1 MVKYFFSEENMSDN
15 NLTNKVMNIKSHRLS
30 KKEIDDNFSDL
41 HAPLSAIEALIEA
54 DRCYFCYDAPCT
66 KACPSDIDVPGF
78 IQSIR
83 SDNLTGAA
91 EKILSE
97 NIFGGMCA
105 RDCPTEELC
114 QLACVRNDHEQKPV
128 EIGLLQRYA
137 TDSVLNNGVQLF
149 SRQENTGKSI
159 AVVGA
164 GPAGISCAHRLAVLG
179 HKITVYDAK
188 DKLGGLNE
196 YGIAAYKTPNDF
208 AQQELDYILDIGGIT
223 IETGMQLGKQ
233 INLEGL
239 QEKYDAVFLGCG
251 LGSVNKLNLDNE
263 DISGVIDA
271 VEYIANLRQTN
282 NKDELMVGKNIVVI
296 GGGMTAIDIAVQ
308 SKLLGAEQVT
318 IAYRRSKK
326 IMAASEYEQALAK
339 KHDVQIQYNMSPK
352 RLIADDSHVTAMEF
366 DVMKSQKDG
375 SLKASGENI
384 TLKADVVF
392 KAIGQ
397 KLVTEGLTDNNS
409 LEIEKGRIVV
419 DEQRKTSLSKVW
431 AGGDCVLD
439 GDNLTVSAVQD
450 GKLAAISINETLTQ
464 GA

>member
-1 MVKYFFSEENMSDN
+1 MSNNKLKSEG
-15 NLTNKVMNIKSHRLS
+15 VNIKSHRLS
-30 KKEIDDNFSDL
+30 KKEIEDNFSDL
-41 HAPLSAIEALIEA
+41 HAPLTQIEALIEA

-114 QLACVRNDHEQKPV
+114 QQACVRNDHEDKPV

-137 TDSVLNNGVQLF
+137 TDSVLDNGVKLF
-149 SRQENTGKSI
+149 SRKKDTGKSI

-164 GPAGISCAHRLAVLG
+164 GPAGISCAHRLSVLG
-179 HKITVYDAK
+179 HNITVYDAK

-196 YGIAAYKTPNDF
+196 YGIAAYKSTHDF
-208 AQQELDYILDIGGIT
+208 AQQELDYILDIGGIN
-223 IETGMQLGKQ
+223 IETGMELGKQ
-233 INLEGL
+233 ITLENLQKEF
-239 QEKYDAVFLGCG
+239 DAVFLGCG
-251 LGSVNKLNLDNE
+251 LGTVNQLNLDNE
-263 DISGVIDA
+263 NISGVIDA
-271 VEYIANLRQTN
+271 VEYIANLRQTS
-282 NKDELMVGKNIVVI
+282 NKDELMVGKNIVVV

-318 IAYRRSKK
+318 IAYRRGKNA
-326 IMAASEYEQALAK
+326 MAASEYEQALAN
-339 KHDVQIQYNMSPK
+339 KHDVQIQYHLSPK
-352 RLIADDSHVTAMEF
+352 QLISDESNVSAMEF
-366 DVMKSQKDG
+366 DVMKSHNDG
-375 SLKASGENI
+375 SIKATGESL

-397 KLVTEGLTDNNS
+397 KLVTEGLADNS
-409 LEIEKGRIVV
+409 LELEKGRIVV
-419 DEQRKTSLSKVW
+419 DENRKTSLTKVW
-431 AGGDCVLD
+431 AGGDCILD

>member
-1 MVKYFFSEENMSDN
+1 MVKYFSEENMSN
-15 NLTNKVMNIKSHRLS
+15 NKIKSEGVNIKSHRLS
-30 KKEIDDNFSDL
+30 KKEIEDNFSDL
-41 HAPLSAIEALIEA
+41 HAPLTPIEALIEA

-114 QLACVRNDHEQKPV
+114 QQACVRNDHEDKPV

-137 TDSVLNNGVQLF
+137 TDSVLENGVKLF
-149 SRQENTGKSI
+149 SRKKDTGKSI

-164 GPAGISCAHRLAVLG
+164 GPAGISCAHRLSVLG
-179 HKITVYDAK
+179 HNITVYDSK

-196 YGIAAYKTPNDF
+196 YGIAAYKSTNDF
-208 AQQELDYILDIGGIT
+208 AQQELDYILDIGGIN
-223 IETGMQLGKQ
+223 IQTGMELGKQ
-233 INLEGL
+233 ITLEGL
-239 QEKYDAVFLGCG
+239 QKQFDAVFLGCG
-251 LGSVNKLNLDNE
+251 LGTVNQLNLENE
-263 DISGVIDA
+263 NISGVIDA
-271 VEYIANLRQTN
+271 VEYIANLRQTS

-318 IAYRRSKK
+318 IAYRRDKNA
-326 IMAASEYEQALAK
+326 MAASEFEQTLAK
-339 KHDVQIQYNMSPK
+339 KHDVQIQYNLSPK
-352 RLIADDSHVTAMEF
+352 QLISDESNVSAIVF
-366 DVMKSQKDG
+366 DVMSSQNDG
-375 SLKASGENI
+375 SINATGESL

-397 KLVTEGLTDNNS
+397 KLVTEGLTDNS
-409 LEIEKGRIVV
+409 LELEKGRIVV
-419 DEQRKTSLSKVW
+419 DENRKTSLTKVW
-431 AGGDCVLD
+431 AGGDCILD

>member
-1 MVKYFFSEENMSDN
+1 MSDN
-15 NLTNKVMNIKSHRLS
+15 KIKNEGVDIKSHRLS
-30 KKEIDDNFSDL
+30 KKEIEDNFSDL
-41 HAPLSAIEALIEA
+41 HAPLSPIEALIEA

-66 KACPSDIDVPGF
+66 TACPSDIDVPGF

-114 QLACVRNDHEQKPV
+114 QQACVRNDHEDKPV

-137 TDSVLNNGVQLF
+137 TDSVLNNGVKLF
-149 SRQENTGKSI
+149 SRKKDTGKSI
-159 AVVGA
+159 AVIGA
-164 GPAGISCAHRLAVLG
+164 GPAGISCAHRLSVLG
-179 HKITVYDAK
+179 HNITVYDAK

-196 YGIAAYKTPNDF
+196 YGIAAYKSTDDF
-208 AQQELDYILDIGGIT
+208 AQQELDYILDIGGIK
-223 IETGMQLGKQ
+223 IETGMELGKQ
-233 INLEGL
+233 INLEDL
-239 QEKYDAVFLGCG
+239 QKQFDAVFLGCG
-251 LGSVNKLNLDNE
+251 LGTVNQLNLNNE
-263 DISGVIDA
+263 NISGVIDA
-271 VEYIANLRQTN
+271 VEYIAKLRQAK
-282 NKDELMVGKNIVVI
+282 NKDELMVGKNIVVV

-318 IAYRRSKK
+318 IAYRRGKNA
-326 IMAASEYEQALAK
+326 MAASEYEQALAK
-339 KHDVQIQYNMSPK
+339 KHDVQIQYNLSPK
-352 RLIADDSHVTAMEF
+352 QLISSNSNVSAIEF
-366 DVMKSQKDG
+366 DVMKSKSDG
-375 SLKASGENI
+375 SMMASGES
-384 TLKADVVF
+384 TTFKADVVF

-397 KLVTEGLTDNNS
+397 KLVTEGLSSNNS
-409 LEIEKGRIVV
+409 LELQKGRIVV
-419 DEQRKTSLSKVW
+419 DDNRKTSLNKVW
-431 AGGDCVLD
+431 AGGDCILD

>member
-1 MVKYFFSEENMSDN
+1 MSDN
-15 NLTNKVMNIKSHRLS
+15 NVTNKAMNIKSHRLS
-30 KKEIDDNFSDL
+30 KKEIDDNFSDI

-114 QLACVRNDHEQKPV
+114 QQACVRNDHEQKPV

-149 SRQENTGKSI
+149 SKKEDTGKSI

-208 AQQELDYILDIGGIT
+208 AQQELEYILDIGGIT

-233 INLEGL
+233 INLESL
-239 QEKYDAVFLGCG
+239 QENYDAVFLGCG

-263 DISGVIDA
+263 NISGVIDA

-282 NKDELMVGKNIVVI
+282 NKDELMVGKNILVI

-339 KHDVQIQYNMSPK
+339 KHDVLIKYNVSPK
-352 RLIADDSHVTAMEF
+352 RLLSDDNHVTAMEF
-366 DVMKSQKDG
+366 DVMQSQNDG
-375 SLKASGENI
+375 NLMASGENI

-397 KLVTEGLTDNNS
+397 KLVTEGLTENNS
-409 LEIEKGRIVV
+409 LQLEKGRIVV
-419 DEQRKTSLSKVW
+419 DKYRKTSLTKVW

-464 GA
+464 GV

>member
-1 MVKYFFSEENMSDN
+1 MSNNKIKSEG
-15 NLTNKVMNIKSHRLS
+15 VNIKSHRLS
-30 KKEIDDNFSDL
+30 KKEIEDNFSDL
-41 HAPLSAIEALIEA
+41 HAPLTPIEALIEA

-114 QLACVRNDHEQKPV
+114 QQACVRNDHEDKPV

-137 TDSVLNNGVQLF
+137 TDSVLENGVKLF
-149 SRQENTGKSI
+149 SRKKDTGKPL

-164 GPAGISCAHRLAVLG
+164 GPAGISCAHRLSVLG
-179 HKITVYDAK
+179 HNITVYDSK

-196 YGIAAYKTPNDF
+196 YGIAAYKSTNDF
-208 AQQELDYILDIGGIT
+208 AQQELDYILDIGGIN
-223 IETGMQLGKQ
+223 IQTGMELGKQ
-233 INLEGL
+233 ITLEGL
-239 QEKYDAVFLGCG
+239 QKQFDAVFLGCG
-251 LGSVNKLNLDNE
+251 LGTVNQLNLENE
-263 DISGVIDA
+263 NISGVIDA
-271 VEYIANLRQTN
+271 VEYIANLRQTS
-282 NKDELMVGKNIVVI
+282 NKAELMVGKNIVVI

-308 SKLLGAEQVT
+308 SKLLGAVQVT
-318 IAYRRSKK
+318 IAYRRDKNA
-326 IMAASEYEQALAK
+326 MAASEYEQTLAK
-339 KHDVQIQYNMSPK
+339 KHDVQIQYNLSPK
-352 RLIADDSHVTAMEF
+352 QLISDESNVSAIVF
-366 DVMKSQKDG
+366 DVMSSQNDG
-375 SLKASGENI
+375 SINATGESL

-397 KLVTEGLTDNNS
+397 KLVTEGLTDNS
-409 LEIEKGRIVV
+409 LELEKGRIVV
-419 DEQRKTSLSKVW
+419 DENRKTSLTKVW
-431 AGGDCVLD
+431 AGGDCILD

>member
-1 MVKYFFSEENMSDN
+1 MSDN

-352 RLIADDSHVTAMEF
+352 RLISDDSHVTAIEF
-366 DVMKSQKDG
+366 DVMKSQNDG

-397 KLVTEGLTDNNS
+397 KLVTEGLTENNS

-419 DEQRKTSLSKVW
+419 DEHRKTSLTKVW

>member
-1 MVKYFFSEENMSDN
+1 MSDN
-15 NLTNKVMNIKSHRLS
+15 KIKNKGVNIKSHRLS
-30 KKEIDDNFSDL
+30 KKEIEDNFSDL
-41 HAPLSAIEALIEA
+41 HAPLTPIEALIEA

-66 KACPSDIDVPGF
+66 TACPSDIDVPGF

-114 QLACVRNDHEQKPV
+114 QQACVRNDHEDKPV

-137 TDSVLNNGVQLF
+137 TDSVLNNGVKLF
-149 SRQENTGKSI
+149 SRKKDTGKSI

-164 GPAGISCAHRLAVLG
+164 GPAGISCAHRLSVLG
-179 HKITVYDAK
+179 HNITVYDAK

-196 YGIAAYKTPNDF
+196 YGIAAYKSTDDF
-208 AQQELDYILDIGGIT
+208 AQQELDYILDIGGIN
-223 IETGMQLGKQ
+223 IETGVELGKQ
-233 INLEGL
+233 INLEDL
-239 QEKYDAVFLGCG
+239 QKQFDAVFLGCG
-251 LGSVNKLNLDNE
+251 LGTVNQLNLDNE
-263 DISGVIDA
+263 NISGVIDA
-271 VEYIANLRQTN
+271 VEYIAKLRQAR
-282 NKDELMVGKNIVVI
+282 NKDELMVGKNIVVV

-318 IAYRRSKK
+318 IAYRRGKNA
-326 IMAASEYEQALAK
+326 MAASEYEQALAK
-339 KHDVQIQYNMSPK
+339 KHDVQIQYNLSPK
-352 RLIADDSHVTAMEF
+352 QLISSDSNVSAIEF
-366 DVMKSQKDG
+366 DVMESNSDG
-375 SLKASGENI
+375 SIKASGE
-384 TLKADVVF
+384 TTTFKADVVF

-397 KLVTEGLTDNNS
+397 KLVTEGLSGNNS
-409 LEIEKGRIVV
+409 LELQKGRIVV
-419 DEQRKTSLSKVW
+419 DENRKTSLTKVW
-431 AGGDCVLD
+431 AGGDCILD

>member
-114 QLACVRNDHEQKPV
+114 QQACVRNDHEQKPV

-366 DVMKSQKDG
+366 DVMKSQNDG

>member
-1 MVKYFFSEENMSDN
+1 MVKYFLEENMSN
-15 NLTNKVMNIKSHRLS
+15 NKIKSEGVNIKSHRLS
-30 KKEIDDNFSDL
+30 KKEIEANFSDL
-41 HAPLSAIEALIEA
+41 HAPLTHIEALIEA

-114 QLACVRNDHEQKPV
+114 QQACVRNDHEDKPV
-128 EIGLLQRYA
+128 EIGLLQRFA
-137 TDSVLNNGVQLF
+137 TDSVLDNGVKLF
-149 SRQENTGKSI
+149 SRKKDTGKSI

-164 GPAGISCAHRLAVLG
+164 GPAGISCAHRLSVLG
-179 HKITVYDAK
+179 HNITVYDAK

-196 YGIAAYKTPNDF
+196 YGIAAYKSTNDF
-208 AQQELDYILDIGGIT
+208 AQQELDYILDIGGIN
-223 IETGMQLGKQ
+223 IETGMELGKQ
-233 INLEGL
+233 INLEDL
-239 QEKYDAVFLGCG
+239 QEKFDAVFLGCG
-251 LGSVNKLNLDNE
+251 LGTVNQLNLDNE
-263 DISGVIDA
+263 NISGVIDA
-271 VEYIANLRQTN
+271 VEYIANLRQAS
-282 NKDELMVGKNIVVI
+282 NKDELMVGKNIVVV

-318 IAYRRSKK
+318 IAYRRGKNE
-326 IMAASEYEQALAK
+326 MAASEYEQALAK
-339 KHDVQIQYNMSPK
+339 KHDVQIQYNLSPK
-352 RLIADDSHVTAMEF
+352 KLISDESNVSAIEF
-366 DVMKSQKDG
+366 DVMSSQVDG
-375 SLKASGENI
+375 SIKATGESI
-384 TLKADVVF
+384 SLKADVVF

-397 KLVTEGLTDNNS
+397 KLVTEGLTDNS
-409 LEIEKGRIVV
+409 LELEKGRIVV
-419 DEQRKTSLSKVW
+419 DENRKTSLNKVW
-431 AGGDCVLD
+431 AGGDCILD

>member
-1 MVKYFFSEENMSDN
+1 MSDN
-15 NLTNKVMNIKSHRLS
+15 NVTNKVMNIKSHRLS

-114 QLACVRNDHEQKPV
+114 QQACVRNDHEQKPV

-233 INLEGL
+233 INLEDL

-282 NKDELMVGKNIVVI
+282 NKDELMVGKNIIVI

-339 KHDVQIQYNMSPK
+339 KHDVQIQYNLSPK
-352 RLIADDSHVTAMEF
+352 LLITDDSHVTAMEF
-366 DVMKSQKDG
+366 DVMKSKNDG

-397 KLVTEGLTDNNS
+397 KLVTEGLTENNN

-419 DEQRKTSLSKVW
+419 DEHRKTSLTKVW

>member
-1 MVKYFFSEENMSDN
+1 MSNNKIKSEG
-15 NLTNKVMNIKSHRLS
+15 VNIKSHRLS
-30 KKEIDDNFSDL
+30 KKEIEDNFSDL
-41 HAPLSAIEALIEA
+41 HAPLTPIEALIEA

-114 QLACVRNDHEQKPV
+114 QQACVRNDHEDKPV

-137 TDSVLNNGVQLF
+137 TDSVLENGVKLF
-149 SRQENTGKSI
+149 SRKKDTGKSI

-164 GPAGISCAHRLAVLG
+164 GPAGISCAHRLSVLG
-179 HKITVYDAK
+179 HNITVYDSK

-196 YGIAAYKTPNDF
+196 YGIAAYKSTNDF
-208 AQQELDYILDIGGIT
+208 AQQELDYILDIGGIN
-223 IETGMQLGKQ
+223 IQTGMELGKQ
-233 INLEGL
+233 ITLEGL
-239 QEKYDAVFLGCG
+239 QKQFDAVFLGCG
-251 LGSVNKLNLDNE
+251 LGTVNQLNLENE
-263 DISGVIDA
+263 NISGVIDA
-271 VEYIANLRQTN
+271 VEYIANLRQTS

-318 IAYRRSKK
+318 IAYRRDKNA
-326 IMAASEYEQALAK
+326 MAASEYEQTLAK
-339 KHDVQIQYNMSPK
+339 KHDVQIQYNLSPK
-352 RLIADDSHVTAMEF
+352 QLISDESNVSAIVF
-366 DVMKSQKDG
+366 DVMSSQNDG
-375 SLKASGENI
+375 SINATGEI
-384 TLKADVVF
+384 LTLKADVVF

-397 KLVTEGLTDNNS
+397 KLVTEGLTDNS
-409 LEIEKGRIVV
+409 LELEKGRIVV
-419 DEQRKTSLSKVW
+419 DENRKTSLTKVW
-431 AGGDCVLD
+431 AGGDCILD

>member
-1 MVKYFFSEENMSDN
+1 MSDN

-233 INLEGL
+233 INLESL

-352 RLIADDSHVTAMEF
+352 RLIVDDSHVTAMEF
-366 DVMKSQKDG
+366 DVMKPQKNG
-375 SLKASGENI
+375 SLKVSGENI

-397 KLVTEGLTDNNS
+397 KLVTEGLPENNS

-419 DEQRKTSLSKVW
+419 DEHRKTSLSKVW

-450 GKLAAISINETLTQ
+450 GKLAGISINETLTQ

>member
-1 MVKYFFSEENMSDN
+1 MSDN

-233 INLEGL
+233 INLESL

-366 DVMKSQKDG
+366 DVMKPQKNG
-375 SLKASGENI
+375 SLKVSGENI

-397 KLVTEGLTDNNS
+397 KLVTEGLTENNS

-419 DEQRKTSLSKVW
+419 DEHRKTSLSKVW

>member
-1 MVKYFFSEENMSDN
+1 MSDN
-15 NLTNKVMNIKSHRLS
+15 KVINKAINIKSHRLS

-91 EKILSE
+91 EKILTE

-114 QLACVRNDHEQKPV
+114 QLACVRNDHEEKPV

-251 LGSVNKLNLDNE
+251 LGTVNKLNLDNE
-263 DISGVIDA
+263 DVSGVVDA
-271 VEYIANLRQTN
+271 VEYIANLRQTS

-318 IAYRRSKK
+318 IAYRRSKN

-352 RLIADDSHVTAMEF
+352 RLITDDSHVTAIEF
-366 DVMKSQKDG
+366 DVMKSQNDG
-375 SLKASGENI
+375 SLKASGENS

-397 KLVTEGLTDNNS
+397 KLVTEGLTENNS

-419 DEQRKTSLSKVW
+419 DEHRKTSLTKVW

-450 GKLAAISINETLTQ
+450 GKLAAISINATLTQ

>member
-83 SDNLTGAA
+83 SNNLTGAA

-233 INLEGL
+233 INLEDL

-282 NKDELMVGKNIVVI
+282 NKDELMVGKNIIVI

-366 DVMKSQKDG
+366 DVMKSQNDG

-419 DEQRKTSLSKVW
+419 DEHRKTSLSKVW

>member
-1 MVKYFFSEENMSDN
+1 MSDN

-352 RLIADDSHVTAMEF
+352 RLIADNSHVTAMEF

>member
-1 MVKYFFSEENMSDN
+1 MSDN

-366 DVMKSQKDG
+366 DVMKSQNDG

-450 GKLAAISINETLTQ
+450 GKLAAISINETLIQ

>member
-1 MVKYFFSEENMSDN
+1 MSDN

-114 QLACVRNDHEQKPV
+114 QLACVRNDHEEKPV

-233 INLEGL
+233 INLESL

-366 DVMKSQKDG
+366 DVMKPQKNG

-397 KLVTEGLTDNNS
+397 KLVTEGLPENNS

-419 DEQRKTSLSKVW
+419 DEHRKTSLSKVW

>member
-1 MVKYFFSEENMSDN
+1 MSDN
-15 NLTNKVMNIKSHRLS
+15 NVTNKVMNIKSHRLS

-114 QLACVRNDHEQKPV
+114 QQACVRNDHEQKPV

-223 IETGMQLGKQ
+223 IKTGMQLGKQ
-233 INLEGL
+233 INLEDL

-282 NKDELMVGKNIVVI
+282 NKDELMVGKNIIVI

-339 KHDVQIQYNMSPK
+339 KHDVLIKYNLSPK
-352 RLIADDSHVTAMEF
+352 HLLSNNDYVTGMEF
-366 DVMKSQKDG
+366 DVMQLQDDD
-375 SLKASGENI
+375 SLTASGENI

-397 KLVTEGLTDNNS
+397 KLVTEGLTENNN

-419 DEQRKTSLSKVW
+419 DEHRKTSLTKVW

>member
-1 MVKYFFSEENMSDN
+1 MSDN

-366 DVMKSQKDG
+366 DVMKSQNDG

-439 GDNLTVSAVQD
+439 GDNLTV
-450 GKLAAISINETLTQ
+450 
-464 GA
+464 

>member
-1 MVKYFFSEENMSDN
+1 MVKYFSEENMSN
-15 NLTNKVMNIKSHRLS
+15 NKIKSEGVNIKSHRLS
-30 KKEIDDNFSDL
+30 KKEIEDNFSDL
-41 HAPLSAIEALIEA
+41 HAPLTPIEALIEA

-114 QLACVRNDHEQKPV
+114 QQACVRNDHEDKPV

-137 TDSVLNNGVQLF
+137 TDSVLENGVKLF
-149 SRQENTGKSI
+149 SRKKDTGKSI

-164 GPAGISCAHRLAVLG
+164 GPAGISCAHRLSVLG
-179 HKITVYDAK
+179 HNITVYDSK

-196 YGIAAYKTPNDF
+196 YGIAAYKSTNDF
-208 AQQELDYILDIGGIT
+208 AQQELDYILDIGGIN
-223 IETGMQLGKQ
+223 IQTGMELGKQ
-233 INLEGL
+233 ITLEGL
-239 QEKYDAVFLGCG
+239 QKQFDAVFLGCG
-251 LGSVNKLNLDNE
+251 LGTVNQLNLENE
-263 DISGVIDA
+263 NISGVIDA
-271 VEYIANLRQTN
+271 VEYIADLRQTS

-318 IAYRRSKK
+318 IAYRRDKNA
-326 IMAASEYEQALAK
+326 MAASEYEQTLAK
-339 KHDVQIQYNMSPK
+339 KHDVQIQYNLSPK
-352 RLIADDSHVTAMEF
+352 QLISDESNVSAIVF
-366 DVMKSQKDG
+366 DVMSSQNDG
-375 SLKASGENI
+375 SINATGESL

-397 KLVTEGLTDNNS
+397 KLVTDGLTDNS
-409 LEIEKGRIVV
+409 LELEKGRIVV
-419 DEQRKTSLSKVW
+419 DENRKTSLTKVW
-431 AGGDCVLD
+431 AGGDCILD

>member
-1 MVKYFFSEENMSDN
+1 MVKYFSEESMSDN
-15 NLTNKVMNIKSHRLS
+15 KIKNKGVNIKSHRLS
-30 KKEIDDNFSDL
+30 KKEIEDNFSDL
-41 HAPLSAIEALIEA
+41 HAPLTPIEALIEA

-66 KACPSDIDVPGF
+66 TACPSDIDVPGF

-114 QLACVRNDHEQKPV
+114 QQACVRNDHEDKPV

-137 TDSVLNNGVQLF
+137 TDSVLNNGVKLF
-149 SRQENTGKSI
+149 SRKKDTGKSI

-164 GPAGISCAHRLAVLG
+164 GPAGISCAHRLSVLG
-179 HKITVYDAK
+179 HNITVYDAK

-196 YGIAAYKTPNDF
+196 YGIAAYKSTDDF
-208 AQQELDYILDIGGIT
+208 AQQELDYILDIGGIN
-223 IETGMQLGKQ
+223 IETGVELGKQ
-233 INLEGL
+233 INLEDL
-239 QEKYDAVFLGCG
+239 QKQFDAVFLGCG
-251 LGSVNKLNLDNE
+251 LGTVNQLNLDNE
-263 DISGVIDA
+263 NISGVIDA
-271 VEYIANLRQTN
+271 VEYIAKLRQAR
-282 NKDELMVGKNIVVI
+282 NKDELMVGKNIVVV

-318 IAYRRSKK
+318 IAYRRGKNA
-326 IMAASEYEQALAK
+326 MAASEYEQALAK
-339 KHDVQIQYNMSPK
+339 KHDVQIQYNLSPK
-352 RLIADDSHVTAMEF
+352 QLISSDSNVSAIEF
-366 DVMKSQKDG
+366 DVMESNSDG
-375 SLKASGENI
+375 SIKASGES
-384 TLKADVVF
+384 TTFKADVVF

-397 KLVTEGLTDNNS
+397 KLVTESLSDNNS
-409 LEIEKGRIVV
+409 LELQKGRIVV
-419 DEQRKTSLSKVW
+419 DENRKTSLTKVW
-431 AGGDCVLD
+431 AGGDCILD

>member
-1 MVKYFFSEENMSDN
+1 MSDN

-208 AQQELDYILDIGGIT
+208 AQQELGYILDIGGIT

-233 INLEGL
+233 INLESL

-366 DVMKSQKDG
+366 DVMKPQKNG
-375 SLKASGENI
+375 SLKTSGENI

-397 KLVTEGLTDNNS
+397 KLVTEGLTENNS

-419 DEQRKTSLSKVW
+419 DEHRKTSLSKVW

>member
-1 MVKYFFSEENMSDN
+1 MS
-15 NLTNKVMNIKSHRLS
+15 TNKIKSEGVNIQSHRLS
-30 KKEIDDNFSDL
+30 KKEIEDNFSDL
-41 HAPLSAIEALIEA
+41 HAPLTQIEALIEA

-114 QLACVRNDHEQKPV
+114 QQACVRNDHEDKPV

-137 TDSVLNNGVQLF
+137 TDSVLDNGVKLF
-149 SRQENTGKSI
+149 SRKKDTGKSI

-164 GPAGISCAHRLAVLG
+164 GPAGISCAHRLSVLG
-179 HKITVYDAK
+179 HNITVYDAK

-196 YGIAAYKTPNDF
+196 YGIAAYKSTHDF
-208 AQQELDYILDIGGIT
+208 AQQELDYILDIGGIN
-223 IETGMQLGKQ
+223 IETGMELGKQ
-233 INLEGL
+233 ITLEDL
-239 QEKYDAVFLGCG
+239 QKEFDAVFLGCG
-251 LGSVNKLNLDNE
+251 LGTVNQLNLDNE
-263 DISGVIDA
+263 NISGVIDA
-271 VEYIANLRQTN
+271 VEYIANLRQTS
-282 NKDELMVGKNIVVI
+282 NKDELMVGKNIVVV

-318 IAYRRSKK
+318 IAYRRGKNA
-326 IMAASEYEQALAK
+326 MAASEYEQALAK
-339 KHDVQIQYNMSPK
+339 KHDVQIQYYLSPK
-352 RLIADDSHVTAMEF
+352 QLISDESNVSAIEF
-366 DVMKSQKDG
+366 DVMKSHNDG
-375 SLKASGENI
+375 SIKATGESL

-397 KLVTEGLTDNNS
+397 KLVTEGLADNN
-409 LEIEKGRIVV
+409 LELEKGRIVV
-419 DEQRKTSLSKVW
+419 DENRKTSLTKVW
-431 AGGDCVLD
+431 AGGDCILD

>member
-1 MVKYFFSEENMSDN
+1 MSDN

-114 QLACVRNDHEQKPV
+114 QQACVRNDHEQKPV

-352 RLIADDSHVTAMEF
+352 CLIADDSHVTAMEF

-419 DEQRKTSLSKVW
+419 DEHRKTSLSKVW

>member
-1 MVKYFFSEENMSDN
+1 MSDN
-15 NLTNKVMNIKSHRLS
+15 KVINKAINIKSHRLS

-91 EKILSE
+91 EKILTE

-114 QLACVRNDHEQKPV
+114 QQACVRNDHEEKPV

-251 LGSVNKLNLDNE
+251 LGTVNKLNLDNE
-263 DISGVIDA
+263 DVSGVVDA
-271 VEYIANLRQTN
+271 VEYIANLRQTS

-318 IAYRRSKK
+318 IAYRRSKN

-352 RLIADDSHVTAMEF
+352 RLITDDSHVTAIEF
-366 DVMKSQKDG
+366 DVMKSQNDG

-397 KLVTEGLTDNNS
+397 KLVTEGLTENNS

-419 DEQRKTSLSKVW
+419 DEHRKTSLTKVW

-450 GKLAAISINETLTQ
+450 GKLAAISINATLTQ

>member
-1 MVKYFFSEENMSDN
+1 MSDN

-366 DVMKSQKDG
+366 DVMKSQNGG

>member
-1 MVKYFFSEENMSDN
+1 MVKYFSEENMS
-15 NLTNKVMNIKSHRLS
+15 TNKIKSEGVNIKSHRLS
-30 KKEIDDNFSDL
+30 KKEIEDNFSDL
-41 HAPLSAIEALIEA
+41 HAPLTQIEALIEA

-83 SDNLTGAA
+83 SDNVTGAA

-114 QLACVRNDHEQKPV
+114 QQACVRNDHEDKPV

-137 TDSVLNNGVQLF
+137 TDSVLDNGVKLF
-149 SRQENTGKSI
+149 SRKKDTGKSI

-164 GPAGISCAHRLAVLG
+164 GPAGISCAHRLSVLG
-179 HKITVYDAK
+179 HNITVYDAK

-196 YGIAAYKTPNDF
+196 YGIAAYKSTHDF
-208 AQQELDYILDIGGIT
+208 AQQELDYILDIGGIN
-223 IETGMQLGKQ
+223 IKTGMELGKQ
-233 INLEGL
+233 INLEDL
-239 QEKYDAVFLGCG
+239 QKQFDAVFLGCG
-251 LGSVNKLNLDNE
+251 LGTVNQLNLDNE
-263 DISGVIDA
+263 NISGVIDA
-271 VEYIANLRQTN
+271 VEYIANLRQTS

-318 IAYRRSKK
+318 IAYRRGKNA
-326 IMAASEYEQALAK
+326 MAASEYEQALAK
-339 KHDVQIQYNMSPK
+339 KHDVQIQYNLSPK
-352 RLIADDSHVTAMEF
+352 QLIADESNVSAMEF
-366 DVMKSQKDG
+366 DVMKSQNDG
-375 SLKASGENI
+375 STKATGENL

-397 KLVTEGLTDNNS
+397 KLVTEGLTDNS
-409 LEIEKGRIVV
+409 LELEKGRIVV
-419 DEQRKTSLSKVW
+419 DEHRKTSLTKVW
-431 AGGDCVLD
+431 AGGDCILD

-450 GKLAAISINETLTQ
+450 GKLAAISINETLRQ

>member
-326 IMAASEYEQALAK
+326 IMAASEYEQALTK

-366 DVMKSQKDG
+366 DVMKSQNDG

>member
-1 MVKYFFSEENMSDN
+1 MVKYFSEENMSN
-15 NLTNKVMNIKSHRLS
+15 NKIKSEGVNIKSHRLS
-30 KKEIDDNFSDL
+30 KKEIEDNFSDL
-41 HAPLSAIEALIEA
+41 HAPLTPIEALIEA

-114 QLACVRNDHEQKPV
+114 QQACVRNDHEDKPV

-137 TDSVLNNGVQLF
+137 TDSVLENGVKLF
-149 SRQENTGKSI
+149 SRKKDTGKSI

-164 GPAGISCAHRLAVLG
+164 GPAGISCAHRLSVLG
-179 HKITVYDAK
+179 HNITVYDSK

-196 YGIAAYKTPNDF
+196 YGIAAYKSTNDF
-208 AQQELDYILDIGGIT
+208 AQQELDYILDIGGIN
-223 IETGMQLGKQ
+223 IQTGVELGKQ
-233 INLEGL
+233 ITLEGL
-239 QEKYDAVFLGCG
+239 QKQFDAVFLGCG
-251 LGSVNKLNLDNE
+251 LGTVNQLNLENE
-263 DISGVIDA
+263 NISGVIDA
-271 VEYIANLRQTN
+271 VEYIANLRQTS

-318 IAYRRSKK
+318 IAYRRDKNA
-326 IMAASEYEQALAK
+326 MAASEYEQTLAK
-339 KHDVQIQYNMSPK
+339 KHDVQIQYNLSPK
-352 RLIADDSHVTAMEF
+352 QLISDESNVSAIVF
-366 DVMKSQKDG
+366 DVMSSQNDG
-375 SLKASGENI
+375 SINATGESL

-397 KLVTEGLTDNNS
+397 KLVTEGLTDNS
-409 LEIEKGRIVV
+409 LELEKGRIVV
-419 DEQRKTSLSKVW
+419 DENRKTSLTKVW
-431 AGGDCVLD
+431 AGGDCILD

>member
-1 MVKYFFSEENMSDN
+1 MSDN
-15 NLTNKVMNIKSHRLS
+15 KIKNKGVNIKSHRLS
-30 KKEIDDNFSDL
+30 KKEIEDNFSDL
-41 HAPLSAIEALIEA
+41 HAPLTPIEALIEA

-66 KACPSDIDVPGF
+66 TACPSDIDVPGF

-114 QLACVRNDHEQKPV
+114 QQACVRNDHEDKPV

-137 TDSVLNNGVQLF
+137 TDSVLNNGVKLF
-149 SRQENTGKSI
+149 SRKKDTGKSI

-164 GPAGISCAHRLAVLG
+164 GPAGISCAHRLSVLG
-179 HKITVYDAK
+179 HNITVYDAK

-196 YGIAAYKTPNDF
+196 YGIAAYKSTDDF
-208 AQQELDYILDIGGIT
+208 AQQELDYILDIGGIN
-223 IETGMQLGKQ
+223 IETGVELGKQ
-233 INLEGL
+233 INLEDL
-239 QEKYDAVFLGCG
+239 QKQFDAVFLGCG
-251 LGSVNKLNLDNE
+251 LGTVNQLNLDNE
-263 DISGVIDA
+263 NISGVIDA
-271 VEYIANLRQTN
+271 VEYIAKLRQAR
-282 NKDELMVGKNIVVI
+282 NKDELMVGKNIVVV

-318 IAYRRSKK
+318 IAYRRGKNA
-326 IMAASEYEQALAK
+326 MAASEYEQALAK
-339 KHDVQIQYNMSPK
+339 KHDVQIQYNLSPK
-352 RLIADDSHVTAMEF
+352 QLISSDSNVSAIEF
-366 DVMKSQKDG
+366 DVMESNSDG
-375 SLKASGENI
+375 SIKASGES
-384 TLKADVVF
+384 TTFKADVVF

-397 KLVTEGLTDNNS
+397 KLVTEGLSGNNS
-409 LEIEKGRIVV
+409 LELQKGRIVV
-419 DEQRKTSLSKVW
+419 DENRKTSLTKVW
-431 AGGDCVLD
+431 AGGDCILD

-450 GKLAAISINETLTQ
+450 GKLAAISINKTLTQ

>member
-366 DVMKSQKDG
+366 DVMKSQNDG

>member
-1 MVKYFFSEENMSDN
+1 MVKYFSEENMSN
-15 NLTNKVMNIKSHRLS
+15 NKIKSEGVNIKSHRLS
-30 KKEIDDNFSDL
+30 KKEIEDNFSDL
-41 HAPLSAIEALIEA
+41 HAPLTPIEALIEA

-114 QLACVRNDHEQKPV
+114 QQACVRNDHEDKPV

-137 TDSVLNNGVQLF
+137 TDSVLENGVKLF
-149 SRQENTGKSI
+149 SRKKDTGKSI

-164 GPAGISCAHRLAVLG
+164 GPAGISCAHRLSVLG
-179 HKITVYDAK
+179 HNITVYDSK

-196 YGIAAYKTPNDF
+196 YGIAAYKSTNDF
-208 AQQELDYILDIGGIT
+208 AQQELDYILDIGGIN
-223 IETGMQLGKQ
+223 IQTGMELGKQ
-233 INLEGL
+233 ITLEGL
-239 QEKYDAVFLGCG
+239 QKQFDAVFLGCG
-251 LGSVNKLNLDNE
+251 LGTVNQLNLENE
-263 DISGVIDA
+263 NISGVIDA
-271 VEYIANLRQTN
+271 VEYIANLRQTS

-318 IAYRRSKK
+318 IAYRRDKNA
-326 IMAASEYEQALAK
+326 MAASEYEQTLAK
-339 KHDVQIQYNMSPK
+339 KHDVQIQYNLSPK
-352 RLIADDSHVTAMEF
+352 QLISDESNVSAIVF
-366 DVMKSQKDG
+366 DVMSSQNDG
-375 SLKASGENI
+375 SINATGESL

-397 KLVTEGLTDNNS
+397 KLVTDGLTDNS
-409 LEIEKGRIVV
+409 LDLEKGRIVV
-419 DEQRKTSLSKVW
+419 DENRKTSLTKVW
-431 AGGDCVLD
+431 AGGDCILD

>member
-1 MVKYFFSEENMSDN
+1 MVKYFSEENMSN
-15 NLTNKVMNIKSHRLS
+15 NKLKSEGVNIKSHRLS
-30 KKEIDDNFSDL
+30 KKEIEDNFSDL
-41 HAPLSAIEALIEA
+41 HAPLTQIEALIEA

-114 QLACVRNDHEQKPV
+114 QQACVRNDHEDKPV

-137 TDSVLNNGVQLF
+137 TDSVLDNGVKLF
-149 SRQENTGKSI
+149 SRKKDTGKSI

-164 GPAGISCAHRLAVLG
+164 GPAGISCAHRLSVLG
-179 HKITVYDAK
+179 HNITVYDAK

-196 YGIAAYKTPNDF
+196 YGIAAYKSTHDF
-208 AQQELDYILDIGGIT
+208 AQQELDYILDIGGINIQT
-223 IETGMQLGKQ
+223 RMELGKQ
-233 INLEGL
+233 ITLEGL
-239 QEKYDAVFLGCG
+239 QKQFDAVFLGCG
-251 LGSVNKLNLDNE
+251 LGTVNQLNLDNE
-263 DISGVIDA
+263 NISGVIDA
-271 VEYIANLRQTN
+271 VEYIANLRQTS
-282 NKDELMVGKNIVVI
+282 NKDELMVGKNIVVV

-318 IAYRRSKK
+318 IAYRRGKNA
-326 IMAASEYEQALAK
+326 MAASEYEQALAK
-339 KHDVQIQYNMSPK
+339 KHDVQIQYHLSPK
-352 RLIADDSHVTAMEF
+352 QLISDESNVSAIVF
-366 DVMKSQKDG
+366 DVMSSQNDG
-375 SLKASGENI
+375 SINATGESL

-397 KLVTEGLTDNNS
+397 KLVTEGLADNN
-409 LEIEKGRIVV
+409 LELEKGRIVV
-419 DEQRKTSLSKVW
+419 DENRKTSLTKVW
-431 AGGDCVLD
+431 AGGDCILD